1 MAASASMIK
10 SVCEAG
16 STKLCIQEAKKPCP
30 AEVYTALTNT
40 LYACS
45 RTEQLSGGLL
55 NYVYRGLLAHPL
67 ENGRETVIV
76 KHGEEAAAVNPAIKL
91 ETGRF
96 DTEQVLLGAL
106 NGGHLSGD
114 KTHIA
119 TKTPLLYH
127 YDPQYR
133 VLVFEDFG
141 DNQRLLDLLVS
152 RQLPLAEYAT
162 GFAVGGWL
170 RSFHRWATVEETSNP
185 DLASSVTMNGTMRE
199 RTAAL
204 KFRAIL
210 RNCDAFPHII
220 GDRRSRILDYA
231 AAALQQDRGESGIIH
246 GDFTPRNILV
256 CTSAS
261 QTPALGFVDW
271 ETCHYGPRLH
281 DLSHLIAHVSVAGRM
296 NGDDTCNGM
305 IRGVID
311 GYGYD
316 SLSEDLAFHVA
327 VLVGIGYFSWDYV
340 LHGSGYTPELAEDMV
355 RFAAD
360 LVINGREKN
369 RSWFERTA
377 LGFMFDHVRVE

>member
-1 MAASASMIK
+1 MAAGASMTK
-10 SVCEAG
+10 SVCEER
-16 STKLCIQEAKKPCP
+16 STKLCIQEGKKPCP
-30 AEVYTALTNT
+30 AEVYRVLTNT

-45 RTEQLSGGLL
+45 RTEQLSGGLM
-55 NYVYRGLLAHPL
+55 NYVYRGVLAHPL
-67 ENGRETVIV
+67 EDGRETIIV
-76 KHGEEAAAVNPAIKL
+76 KHGEEAAAVNPAFKL
-91 ETGRF
+91 NTGRF

-106 NGGHLSGD
+106 NGGHLPGD
-114 KTHIA
+114 KTSIA
-119 TKTPLLYH
+119 VKTPLLYH
-127 YDPQYR
+127 YDRQHR
-133 VLVFEDFG
+133 VLVIEDFR
-141 DNQRLLDLLVS
+141 DNQRLLDLLVL
-152 RQLPLAEYAT
+152 RKLPLAEYAT
-162 GFAVGGWL
+162 GFALGGWL
-170 RSFHRWATVEETSNP
+170 RSFHRWATVEGTSNQG
-185 DLASSVTMNGTMRE
+185 ASSVAMNGTMRE
-199 RTAAL
+199 TMATT

-231 AAALQQDRGESGIIH
+231 TAALQQDRGESGIIH

-256 CTSAS
+256 CTRAS
-261 QTPALGFVDW
+261 QIPALGVVDW

-281 DLSHLIAHVSVAGRM
+281 DLGHFIAHVSVAGRM

-305 IRGVID
+305 VRGVID

-340 LHGSGYTPELAEDMV
+340 LYGSSYTPELANDMV